1 MKRIL
6 GLVVAI
12 AMTACLSDATAQAQG
27 YQDGYRFGAGVRAH
41 HYNDG
46 INGRINGRFDG
57 GINRRLLSRYELEQ
71 PPYFAKYPPVYYSH
85 VVKRPYGISPYAAPA
100 GIAPVEMSFGI
111 PISVKNPF
119 FGNDIEPVSEKIET
133 SVEEVD
139 SADESTDQKTTWIPN
154 PYVVGGDIS
163 IASNR

>member
-12 AMTACLSDATAQAQG
+12 AMTACLSDATAQAQV
-27 YQDGYRFGAGVRAH
+27 YQDGYRFGAGIRAN
-41 HYNDG
+41 HYNG
-46 INGRINGRFDG
+46 VINGRFDG
-57 GINRRLLSRYELEQ
+57 GINRRLLTRYELEQ

-133 SVEEVD
+133 SVEDVD
-139 SADESTDQKTTWIPN
+139 SSDESTDQKTTWIPN
-154 PYVVGGDIS
+154 PYVVSGDIS
-163 IASNR
+163 IVSNR